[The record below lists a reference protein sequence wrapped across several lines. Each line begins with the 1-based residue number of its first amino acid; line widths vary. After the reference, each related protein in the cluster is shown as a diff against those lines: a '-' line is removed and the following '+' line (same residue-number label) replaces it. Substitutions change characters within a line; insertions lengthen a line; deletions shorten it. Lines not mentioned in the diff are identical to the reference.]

1 MMNRIRRDERGFVLV
16 VVVLSMVFLLMLVT
30 AVMDYSLGSQNLSRH
45 EQDWNAALAAA
56 EAGVDDYIFHMNQDG
71 QYWMYGNSTVLS
83 SDPRYGP
90 TPPDGNQAFTT
101 WVQVPGGTSDAYY
114 RYDRDTT
121 QLAVDGTIRLTVTG
135 KVRGVSRS
143 IQTSLRRRNFLDYLY
158 FTDYETKD
166 PAIYTSSDDYTPAE
180 ALTYCAK
187 YYYAGRDIDGRVDF
201 AGDTDGDEC
210 EEITFPTAD
219 TINGPLHTNDAIR
232 MNGSP
237 NFNGPVSTSY
247 DGSLTGGQRW
257 WGSGTPDFAVAG
269 DPSYSDP
276 LTMPPN
282 NSELRAETDPGEGG
296 CLFTGPTAIR
306 LNTGTPP
313 TMDVISPLSK
323 VINCS
328 VTASP
333 DANLSGTSPYTITRM
348 TLPSNGIIYVQ
359 SMPTSGSNFTSGT
372 CGIFSREAIGGTG
385 ASNPNRAH
393 PLGFPQR
400 FDVTPTSW
408 YGCTAGDVFLHGTL
422 DGRLTIAA
430 ENNIV
435 LFSNVTYAGG
445 QGGDDMLGLVPNN
458 YVEVYHPASDENIQG
473 GSWET
478 NCDGT
483 YTSGSPDTCNLRTPG
498 SSSTT
503 KSLFSGTTPGTST
516 IATQLTNTALRN
528 PTFSG
533 PVLSVAHSFRIQ
545 NYTYGSNVLGTM
557 TVFGALAQRYRG
569 IVSQFNSSDG
579 SILHGYAKNY
589 VYDQRLKYDSPPKF
603 LNPVASAWQVVT
615 WSETKSVYDAGA
627 A

>member
-1 MMNRIRRDERGFVLV
+1 MMTRIRREEGGFVLV
-16 VVVLSMVFLLMLVT
+16 VVVLSLVFLLMLVT
-30 AVMDYSLGSQNLSRH
+30 AMMDYSLGSQNLSRH

-71 QYWMYGNSTVLS
+71 QYWLYGNSSLNT
-83 SDPRYGP
+83 SDPLYGP
-90 TPPDGNQAFTT
+90 TPPDGNQAFAT

-114 RYDRDTT
+114 RYDRDTS
-121 QLAVDGTIRLTVTG
+121 QLGVDGTIRLTVTG
-135 KVRGVSRS
+135 KVRGVTRS

-166 PAIYTSSDDYTPAE
+166 PAIYGSGDDYTPAE
-180 ALTYCAK
+180 AMTYCSK
-187 YYYAGRDIDGRVDF
+187 YYYASRDIDSRTDF
-201 AGDTDGDEC
+201 AGDTDGDVC
-210 EEITFPTAD
+210 DEITFPTAD

-237 NFNGPVSTSY
+237 TFNGPVSTSY
-247 DGSLTGGQRW
+247 DGSLTSGQRW
-257 WGSGTPDFAVAG
+257 WGSGSPNFAVAG

-282 NSELRAETDPGEGG
+282 NSELKAETDPGEGG

-359 SMPTSGSNFTSGT
+359 TMPTSGSNFTSGT

-385 ASNPNRAH
+385 SSNPNRAH

-435 LFSNVTYAGG
+435 LFSNMTYAGG

-458 YVEVYHPASDENIQG
+458 YVEVYHPASTEDIQG
-473 GSWET
+473 GSWQT

-516 IATQLTNTALRN
+516 IATQVTTTALRN
-528 PTFSG
+528 PTFSA
-533 PVLSVAHSFRIQ
+533 PILTVAHSFRVQ
-545 NYTYGSNVLGTM
+545 NYQYGSNVLGTM

-569 IVSQFNSSDG
+569 IVSQFNTSDG

-615 WSETKSVYDAGA
+615 WSETKAVYAADAP
-627 A
+627 